1 MAWREGGNSAPRR
14 RQDFLPMMRFSCTLL
29 VVAAALGACA
39 GPLAGGRPD
48 EAYYRERDYRAQP
61 LVGSGAVAGRGGYGQ
76 SNFADIGYATWQDSE
91 PEYRLYPGDTLDIS
105 VLSAPELNRTVTV
118 QPDGRI
124 TLPLVPAVMAA
135 DRSAPQLQQILAQAY
150 SAQLVRPDISV
161 AVKTTMPLKVFVG
174 GWVDKP
180 GVYDM
185 PGDIDAMQAVI
196 MAGGFKLGAQA
207 QQVAILRRGPGGQAM
222 LRTADLRGGVRG
234 RFVSDSVP
242 RRRFDVIF
250 VPKTGLTELGGF
262 VSQVRDALPFQF
274 SYVIGGQY
282 VSSK

>member
-1 MAWREGGNSAPRR
+1 MVRLAS
-14 RQDFLPMMRFSCTLL
+14 TL
-29 VVAAALGACA
+29 VVVAMTLGACA
-39 GPLAGGRPD
+39 GPLTGGGPD
-48 EAYYRERDYRAQP
+48 PGYARERDYRNQP
-61 LVGSGAVAGRGGYGQ
+61 LYQTAPVGRGAYGPAP
-76 SNFADIGYATWQDSE
+76 FADVGYATWQDSE
-91 PEYRLYPGDTLDIS
+91 PDYRLYPGDTLDIS

-124 TLPLVPAVMAA
+124 TLPLVPATMAA
-135 DRSAPQLQQILAQAY
+135 DRSAPQLQAVLAQAY

-161 AVKTTMPLKVFVG
+161 AVKSTTPLKVFVG

-185 PGDIDAMQAVI
+185 PGDIDAMQAII
-196 MAGGFKLGAQA
+196 MAGGFKLGAQS
-207 QQVAILRRGPGGQAM
+207 QRVAILRRGPGGQAM

-242 RRRFDVIF
+242 LRRFDVIY

>member
-1 MAWREGGNSAPRR
+1 MVRLS
-14 RQDFLPMMRFSCTLL
+14 STLL
-29 VVAAALGACA
+29 LAAVTLGACA
-39 GPLAGGRPD
+39 GGPGYGGGADP
-48 EAYYRERDYRAQP
+48 YRDSRSQP
-61 LVGSGAVAGRGGYGQ
+61 LTGRASYGGPPA
-76 SNFADIGYATWQDSE
+76 FADIGYATWQDSE
-91 PEYRLYPGDTLDIS
+91 PDYRLYPGDILEVS

-124 TLPLVPAVMAA
+124 TLPLVQPVMAA
-135 DRSAPQLQQILAQAY
+135 DRSVPQLQAMLSQAY
-150 SAQLVRPDISV
+150 SSQLVRPDISI
-161 AVKTTMPLKVFVG
+161 ALKTSTPIKVFVG

-207 QQVAILRRGPGGQAM
+207 QSVAILRRGPGGQAM

-234 RFVSDSVP
+234 RFVTDLVP
-242 RRRFDVIF
+242 LRRFDVIY
-250 VPKTGLTELGGF
+250 VPKSGLTELGGF

-282 VSSK
+282 LTTK